1 MGIEYR
7 DHAQDR
13 GYAAAPAICPV
24 CREKREPLAAGMVK
38 ESQKSPSADLELEL
52 SGLRRLVVELLEK
65 NQRLR
70 ERLQLASDREQGRP
84 AVT

>member
-1 MGIEYR
+1 
-7 DHAQDR
+7 
-13 GYAAAPAICPV
+13 
-24 CREKREPLAAGMVK
+24 MVK